1 MYDKTNK
8 TSITNTNNYIQQII
22 STKSKTV
29 SKTTITKPSPQQP
42 TTPSHHHLQTQ
53 VDREVDDTR
62 ESIDTMSAT
71 TTPTLDTRAAANEA
85 ETNNNNSEILS
96 PDTPRFSQFMDYITG
111 SNTSETAQADTTTN
125 VAQSTGTTVQSS
137 PSQLPYNPTNYQYKN
152 RYATLTN
159 PNYTQS
165 VNSKNK
171 VGKRCYRLNIE
182 RPFDIHC
189 EQSPLVRFNLVGWFV
204 CCVFCCVFEWVFGI
218 CFCIVLAYSHI
229 FISNPTNIKQE
240 YGDYMAPWTKEVY
253 PKTVG
258 PTEYCPPRHLGGEQV
273 AWRELMRWSAS
284 ATGCEEKVNSLD
296 VLDEAE
302 DVEGEVEAIENFNSI
317 DIIDEEEK
325 QGSLDELEL
334 QQQQQK
340 NPASPTGGWRE
351 LTSTELSAVQKLGD
365 INPKTGELTFQTYDL
380 SHVALNTAGTKT
392 ALPGDTS
399 IITNSTTGQAGLVDD
414 NGIIQPL
421 HTVFSMDST
430 TSEDEKLNPKT
441 DEEIA
446 NETARL
452 FRRSNLSMKEK
463 EEKAKKEMEQ
473 LEAVAAAREAAARQS
488 GLDVSTSTRRSSK
501 GSSRRFSSKKLLR
514 SISRTFSSNV
524 NTSNTSGGSENWR
537 GSSSRRSASS
547 MRSSASGGSER
558 PGMDGNRRGSTQ
570 ALAIDKARD
579 VADESDDEEGS
590 FIGDD
595 DGDVSFNM

>member
-1 MYDKTNK
+1 M
-8 TSITNTNNYIQQII
+8 
-22 STKSKTV
+22 
-29 SKTTITKPSPQQP
+29 
-42 TTPSHHHLQTQ
+42 
-53 VDREVDDTR
+53 
-62 ESIDTMSAT
+62 
-71 TTPTLDTRAAANEA
+71 
-85 ETNNNNSEILS
+85 
-96 PDTPRFSQFMDYITG
+96 
-111 SNTSETAQADTTTN
+111 
-125 VAQSTGTTVQSS
+125 
-137 PSQLPYNPTNYQYKN
+137 
-152 RYATLTN
+152 
-159 PNYTQS
+159 
-165 VNSKNK
+165 
-171 VGKRCYRLNIE
+171 
-182 RPFDIHC
+182 
-189 EQSPLVRFNLVGWFV
+189 
-204 CCVFCCVFEWVFGI
+204 
-218 CFCIVLAYSHI
+218 
-229 FISNPTNIKQE
+229 KQE

-273 AWRELMRWSAS
+273 AWRELMRWSS
-284 ATGCEEKVNSLD
+284 NSNGGCEEKVNSLD

-302 DVEGEVEAIENFNSI
+302 DVEDEVEAIEIFNSI

-325 QGSLDELEL
+325 QGSLDELE
-334 QQQQQK
+334 QQK
-340 NPASPTGGWRE
+340 NTPASPTGGWRE
-351 LTSTELSAVQKLGD
+351 LTSSELSAVQKLGD

-446 NETARL
+446 NDTARL

-463 EEKAKKEMEQ
+463 EEKAKKEMER

-488 GLDVSTSTRRSSK
+488 GLDVSTSTRRGGK
-501 GSSRRFSSKKLLR
+501 GSSSRRFSSKKLLR

-524 NTSNTSGGSENWR
+524 NNTSNTSGGSENWR

-547 MRSSASGGSER
+547 MRSSASGGGSER

-579 VADESDDEEGS
+579 VADESDDEGS

-595 DGDVSFNM
+595 DGSDGDVSFNICVCLFLFSFGVLYCLGKIFS

>member
-284 ATGCEEKVNSLD
+284 ATGC
-296 VLDEAE
+296 
-302 DVEGEVEAIENFNSI
+302 
-317 DIIDEEEK
+317 
-325 QGSLDELEL
+325 
-334 QQQQQK
+334 
-340 NPASPTGGWRE
+340 
-351 LTSTELSAVQKLGD
+351 
-365 INPKTGELTFQTYDL
+365 
-380 SHVALNTAGTKT
+380 
-392 ALPGDTS
+392 
-399 IITNSTTGQAGLVDD
+399 
-414 NGIIQPL
+414 GI
-421 HTVFSMDST
+421 H
-430 TSEDEKLNPKT
+430 
-441 DEEIA
+441 
-446 NETARL
+446 
-452 FRRSNLSMKEK
+452 
-463 EEKAKKEMEQ
+463 
-473 LEAVAAAREAAARQS
+473 
-488 GLDVSTSTRRSSK
+488 
-501 GSSRRFSSKKLLR
+501 
-514 SISRTFSSNV
+514 
-524 NTSNTSGGSENWR
+524 
-537 GSSSRRSASS
+537 
-547 MRSSASGGSER
+547 
-558 PGMDGNRRGSTQ
+558 
-570 ALAIDKARD
+570 
-579 VADESDDEEGS
+579 
-590 FIGDD
+590 
-595 DGDVSFNM
+595 

>member
-1 MYDKTNK
+1 M
-8 TSITNTNNYIQQII
+8 
-22 STKSKTV
+22 
-29 SKTTITKPSPQQP
+29 
-42 TTPSHHHLQTQ
+42 
-53 VDREVDDTR
+53 
-62 ESIDTMSAT
+62 
-71 TTPTLDTRAAANEA
+71 
-85 ETNNNNSEILS
+85 
-96 PDTPRFSQFMDYITG
+96 
-111 SNTSETAQADTTTN
+111 
-125 VAQSTGTTVQSS
+125 
-137 PSQLPYNPTNYQYKN
+137 
-152 RYATLTN
+152 
-159 PNYTQS
+159 
-165 VNSKNK
+165 
-171 VGKRCYRLNIE
+171 
-182 RPFDIHC
+182 
-189 EQSPLVRFNLVGWFV
+189 
-204 CCVFCCVFEWVFGI
+204 
-218 CFCIVLAYSHI
+218 
-229 FISNPTNIKQE
+229 KQE

-273 AWRELMRWSAS
+273 AWRELMRWSDNS
-284 ATGCEEKVNSLD
+284 NGGCEEKVNSLD

-302 DVEGEVEAIENFNSI
+302 DVEDEVEAIENFNSI

-325 QGSLDELEL
+325 QGSLDELE
-334 QQQQQK
+334 QQK
-340 NPASPTGGWRE
+340 NTPASPTGGWRE
-351 LTSTELSAVQKLGD
+351 LTSSELSAVQKLGD
-365 INPKTGELTFQTYDL
+365 VNPSTGELTFQTYDL

-463 EEKAKKEMEQ
+463 EEKAKKEMER

-501 GSSRRFSSKKLLR
+501 GSSRKFSSKKLLR

-524 NTSNTSGGSENWR
+524 NNTSNTSGGSENWR

-547 MRSSASGGSER
+547 MRSSTSGSER

-579 VADESDDEEGS
+579 VADESDDEGS

-595 DGDVSFNM
+595 GSDGDVSFNIYDCFCSLYCLGKIFS